1 MEEKETFRFQKTIK
15 ITFSGDGSEEVIS
28 KLLELG
34 ETKEKPSRDEFD
46 DGLRFFGARFR
57 SAPGVLVCVWHVPRH
72 PRFQTLRAAYMR
84 PAVCDVAVISYRH
97 GVEESLA
104 NARANVPPPSS
115 ERKTILL
122 EICDGEI
129 QESIEGS
136 EDGVLRCAIGLNN
149 VEPFLR
155 TILSGLDFSY
165 QRPLT
170 RGEHD
175 FSETSDFVE
184 ISLDDEPQE
193 NEEAAKL
200 NFFDVMQH
208 CQACL
213 FL

>member
-1 MEEKETFRFQKTIK
+1 
-15 ITFSGDGSEEVIS
+15 
-28 KLLELG
+28 
-34 ETKEKPSRDEFD
+34 
-46 DGLRFFGARFR
+46 
-57 SAPGVLVCVWHVPRH
+57 
-72 PRFQTLRAAYMR
+72 
-84 PAVCDVAVISYRH
+84 
-97 GVEESLA
+97 
-104 NARANVPPPSS
+104 
-115 ERKTILL
+115 
-122 EICDGEI
+122 
-129 QESIEGS
+129 
-136 EDGVLRCAIGLNN
+136 VLRCAIGLNN

-155 TILSGLDFSY
+155 PILSGLDFSY